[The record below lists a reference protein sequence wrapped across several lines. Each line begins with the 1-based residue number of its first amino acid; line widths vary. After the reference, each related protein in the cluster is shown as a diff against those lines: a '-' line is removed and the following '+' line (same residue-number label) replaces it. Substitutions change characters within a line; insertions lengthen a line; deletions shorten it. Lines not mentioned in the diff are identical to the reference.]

1 MDQSNRKVSKGGISG
16 VVAIIAFCLLIGVLL
31 WLDQNYKSTHYR
43 QGTQIQGLDCSKL
56 SVEEAKEKIENRE
69 IVFTFS
75 NGKIYSTTAKELGAT
90 IDNLSEQEEFLNE
103 QQEDEEDLSFTLS
116 EKSWSVDSMQVKNFL
131 KTIPELKKENMRQP
145 TNAHLEFVDTGVVQ
159 IISEVEGNYIELEDA
174 CNLAISNLKQSA
186 TFIDFE
192 EAMRV
197 IPDITATNRELT
209 AEANRLNKILNA
221 KITFELEQGETLT
234 LSYDSAIKDWVKVE
248 GDEIT
253 IDVDGNLRA
262 FVESLYARV
271 YELGETFECETPDG
285 EFISV
290 PVADGEENRVDIEA
304 EIIQIK
310 SELEKGANT
319 SREPIYAHRNMI
331 DPNGDVLF
339 ANLEKQWLKYYKDGK
354 LFQEGPFVSGTKGT
368 RRETPR
374 GLDYIDADNKQ
385 SPKEFIKYGGKSEYW
400 LPLKHGD
407 GIGFHDAPWRDDSE
421 FVPETADTDGS
432 HGCYNCQEPV
442 VEPIYMSIT
451 SDTLVITY

>member
-16 VVAIIAFCLLIGVLL
+16 VVAIIAFCLLIVVILQ
-31 WLDQNYKSTHYR
+31 LDQNYKSTHYR
-43 QGTQIQGLDCSKL
+43 QGTQIQEIDCSKL
-56 SVEEAKEKIENRE
+56 TMEEAKEKIENRE
-69 IVFTFS
+69 IVFTFFS
-75 NGKIYSTTAKELGAT
+75 GKTYSTTAKELGAT
-90 IDNLSEQEEFLNE
+90 IDDFCELEEILKE
-103 QQEDEEDLSFTLS
+103 QQEDEQKQSFMLS
-116 EKSWSVDSMQVKNFL
+116 EKSWGIDSTQIKNFL
-131 KTIPELKKENMRQP
+131 KNIPELKEDNMRKA
-145 TNAHLEFVDTGVVQ
+145 TNAHLELSQSGNVQ
-159 IISEVEGNYIELEDA
+159 IISGVDGNYIEFKEA
-174 CNLAISNLKQSA
+174 CNYVASALEQSVNS
-186 TFIDFE
+186 IDFTE
-192 EAMRV
+192 VMRV
-197 IPDITATNRELT
+197 GPEVTATDSELT
-209 AEANRLNKILNA
+209 AKANQLNQILSSI
-221 KITFELEQGETLT
+221 ITFELERGENII

-248 GDEIT
+248 EGEIT
-253 IDVDGNLRA
+253 IDIDGNLRA

-310 SELEKGANT
+310 SELEKGVKT

-368 RRETPR
+368 SRETPR

-385 SPKEFIKYGGKSEYW
+385 SPKKFIKYGGKSKYW

-432 HGCYNCQEPV
+432 HGCYNCQKPV